1 MERTYPFKDMVHLF
15 ILTNGEEEVERW
27 IDELVNILR
36 NKQIRCLKEKD
47 FTYVGEN
54 VFASLERSIN
64 LAENVMVVFSKGF
77 LRTSQL
83 MYNFNLVLKH
93 SINRNIPFLPVI
105 SLNITPPKE
114 IDILECLRVD
124 FSIFPLQKDIEKI
137 ERSVF
142 RKKVTV
148 LEIEHYLLGFEEI
161 LKAASPEVLSDL
173 AKSAPF
179 KRICFYLDEIR
190 SNRPLHVGIKRSK
203 SDVSCMKNV
212 KTVRGCKKRNA
223 ILKSHS
229 FHYKTSVLC
238 KEINS
243 STYVPTSTNSHQ
255 KID

>member
-1 MERTYPFKDMVHLF
+1 M
-15 ILTNGEEEVERW
+15 
-27 IDELVNILR
+27 
-36 NKQIRCLKEKD
+36 
-47 FTYVGEN
+47 
-54 VFASLERSIN
+54 
-64 LAENVMVVFSKGF
+64 
-77 LRTSQL
+77 
-83 MYNFNLVLKH
+83 
-93 SINRNIPFLPVI
+93 
-105 SLNITPPKE
+105 NITPPKE

-148 LEIEHYLLGFEEI
+148 LEIEHYLLGFEEK

-179 KRICFYLDEIR
+179 KRICLYLDEIR

-229 FHYKTSVLC
+229 FHYKTSVLWIKRNKFFNVC
-238 KEINS
+238 TYKYKFASEYRLTVYMDQKMPFCVISISWINS
-243 STYVPTSTNSHQ
+243 THELLPAAQIMMKRLQLNYTLGECNC
-255 KID
+255 K